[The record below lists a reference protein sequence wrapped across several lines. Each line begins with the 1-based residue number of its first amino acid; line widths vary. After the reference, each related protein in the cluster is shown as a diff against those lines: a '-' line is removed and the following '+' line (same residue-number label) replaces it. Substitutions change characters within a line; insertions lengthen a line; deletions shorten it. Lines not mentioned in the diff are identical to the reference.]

1 MNIAIV
7 GYGKMGR
14 MAAKAAARLGHTVA
28 ASIDPAPDS
37 GASVQVAAGDFDALF
52 EAVKKSGARGVIE
65 FSQPAAVVD
74 NIKAL
79 LPLGIPLVVG
89 TTGWKER
96 EQEIAAAAKKTGGVV
111 LRSANFSLGV
121 NLFYKIVREAAALCA
136 GFDEYDS
143 AVWEAHHDQKADS
156 PSGTALEIA
165 RVILSKDAKKT
176 AIVTETLRRMRQK
189 NELTVSSVRVG
200 SLPGT
205 HTVFFDSD
213 ADTIELTHRAKNREG
228 FASGAV
234 HALEKLVQ
242 ALDSGK
248 LPRGAIYGMED
259 VL

>member
-14 MAAKAAARLGHTVA
+14 MVESAAKRLGHAVA
-28 ASIDPAPDS
+28 AAIDPVAAD
-37 GASVQVAAGDFDALF
+37 ASVNIAAGDFDALTR
-52 EAVKKSGARGVIE
+52 AVKESGADGVIE
-65 FSQPAAVVD
+65 FSHPSSAAQ

-89 TTGWKER
+89 TTGWKEH
-96 EQEIAAAAKKTGGVV
+96 EQEIAQAAQKTGGVV
-111 LRSANFSLGV
+111 LHSANFSLGV
-121 NLFYKIVREAAALCA
+121 NIFYKIVREAANLLAE
-136 GFDEYDS
+136 FDEYDS
-143 AVWEAHHDQKADS
+143 AVWEAHHNQKADS

-165 RVILSKDAKKT
+165 RVILSKDTKKNS
-176 AIVTETLRRMRQK
+176 IVTETLQRKRQK
-189 NELTVSSVRVG
+189 NELTVSSTRVG
-200 SLPGT
+200 NIPGT

-213 ADTIELTHRAKNREG
+213 ADAIELTHRAKSREG

-242 ALDSGK
+242 ALDGGK
-248 LPRGAIYGMED
+248 LKRGFLYGMED